1 MKNFIIFLSGCF
13 VGACGTF
20 IYLRK
25 DIKKQLEVM
34 AQNSQN
40 LDNEE
45 DIPFNVSEGKI
56 EEGAISSAK
65 VTGSSLDTVSIS
77 KKARRPDTHKTNY
90 TSLVRE
96 ATSAEGVN
104 SVAEN
109 YISEKDRFEPVVDRN
124 ELNDTLYGREH
135 YVFYEGDQVLSTEA
149 GSIIEKPAVLIGTDW
164 DQYRGI
170 IFENTSLIRDKKRMV
185 ICEILVEPGTYSDE
199 YGDIIE
205 IGEE

>member
-20 IYLRK
+20 IYLRR
-25 DIKKQLEVM
+25 DIKKQLDEIKQQSENGEDVPFVVG
-34 AQNSQN
+34 
-40 LDNEE
+40 DPVDEE
-45 DIPFNVSEGKI
+45 KHDGVDVPETVVT
-56 EEGAISSAK
+56 K
-65 VTGSSLDTVSIS
+65 VKAS
-77 KKARRPDTHKTNY
+77 KPDTHKTNY

-104 SVAEN
+104 SVTEN

-124 ELNDTLYGREH
+124 ELNDTLYDREH

-149 GSIIEKPAVLIGTDW
+149 GSIIEKPSTLIGTDW
-164 DQYRGI
+164 DRYRGI